1 MLDFCTQKINI
12 FRIRSI
18 FDKNDKIAKKLKI
31 FFQRVKMGAF
41 LTNFYGCVAESH
53 GFFDSWIT
61 KNTIRSQNITP
72 IEMKILYGLRYGNLK
87 TPGDF
92 VKYYGIPDSTVHT
105 VVSRLIDRKLIRQN
119 IISHK
124 NRPLILEPN
133 GEEIIDEIFT
143 KLETEYK
150 KLVKQMLVAEDL
162 ERQKRNNIK
171 PNKRKSNIS
180 DEDVNTE
187 YSATIFKSLKLT
199 NERFIKYLPHR
210 NKKI

>member
-1 MLDFCTQKINI
+1 MDTY
-12 FRIRSI
+12 
-18 FDKNDKIAKKLKI
+18 
-31 FFQRVKMGAF
+31 
-41 LTNFYGCVAESH
+41 LTKFYGCIAESH

-61 KNTIRSQNITP
+61 QNPIRNQNITP
-72 IEMKILYGLRYGNLK
+72 IEMKILYGLRYGGLK
-87 TPGDF
+87 TSGDF

-105 VVSRLIDRKLIRQN
+105 VVSRLVNRKLIHQK

-124 NRPLILEPN
+124 NRPLTLEPN

-143 KLETEYK
+143 QLETEYK
-150 KLVKQMLVAEDL
+150 KWVKQMLVAEDL

-187 YSATIFKSLKLT
+187 YSATVSKSLKLT

-210 NKKI
+210 NKK